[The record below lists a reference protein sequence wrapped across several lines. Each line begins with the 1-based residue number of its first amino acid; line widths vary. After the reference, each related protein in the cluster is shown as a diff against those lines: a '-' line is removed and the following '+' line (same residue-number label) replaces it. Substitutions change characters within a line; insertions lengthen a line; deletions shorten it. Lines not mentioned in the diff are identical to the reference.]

1 MAAWRNGIASDYD
14 SSLVS
19 GDCRFDPCG
28 GHLFLLYMV
37 PVYSLPILRQVRG
50 PLTAYSYFLKYQVWQ
65 YIGIQSRGC
74 LVPTKDKYLLLGRNM
89 IPENVTLKQQ
99 TIFKISRLCTILSL
113 THSGPSQRD
122 RHHPRLQRSTI
133 SYHEL
138 VYVFQFY
145 SLSPLG
151 SYIISARNT

>member
-1 MAAWRNGIASDYD
+1 MASRLTTILRWYQEIAGSTPAVVIYFCYIWYLFAASPYLETGKRTTYSILLLFKI
-14 SSLVS
+14 SSLTIH
-19 GDCRFDPCG
+19 R
-28 GHLFLLYMV
+28 Y
-37 PVYSLPILRQVRG
+37 PVERTPSPNQRQV
-50 PLTAYSYFLKYQVWQ
+50 S
-65 YIGIQSRGC
+65 
-74 LVPTKDKYLLLGRNM
+74 LVRSKHDTW
-89 IPENVTLKQQ
+89 ECHCLKQQ

-138 VYVFQFY
+138 VHVFQFY